1 MQDIIVKSVLKN
13 KLFKDSYCTPE
24 DFQNIKLSIN
34 CINESKIL
42 FRKGQKIDSVFL
54 LQSGEINHFVEDDNG
69 KTKVI
74 SYKEGDFI
82 PHDFTN
88 SSISDST
95 AIAVRDT
102 YYYLLNEETV
112 DHFLSTNKQ
121 VKENYEKLAKE
132 LKGTL
137 YDQPSFNYPLISD
150 EEPKVESE
158 KPVDEIEETR
168 IKNITREV
176 EPEEPPENGIDIKT
190 VKRRMNQENQFD
202 IVRYDDIDILTV
214 NIKEATLAYSPK
226 LKEILT
232 GLIEGGTTKLIV
244 DLDYC
249 DIIDSTFLG
258 TLVVILKKI
267 GGFGGEMR
275 LVCGNK
281 PAWMIFE
288 MTGMGKVFN
297 TSPELKSALEA
308 FYN

>member
-121 VKENYEKLAKE
+121 VKENYEKFAKE

-137 YDQPSFNYPLISD
+137 YDQPSFNYPLKSD

-168 IKNITREV
+168 IINITREV

>member
-1 MQDIIVKSVLKN
+1 MQDIIVKSILKN
-13 KLFKDSYCTPE
+13 KLFKDSSCTPE

-54 LQSGEINHFVEDDNG
+54 LQSGEINHFVEDNNG
-69 KTKVI
+69 KTKVV
-74 SYKEGDFI
+74 SYREGDFI
-82 PHDFTN
+82 PCDFSN
-88 SSISDST
+88 SSTSDST

-102 YYYLLNEETV
+102 YYYLLDEETIN
-112 DHFLSTNKQ
+112 HFLSTNQQ
-121 VKENYEKLAKE
+121 VKENYEKFAKE
-132 LKGTL
+132 LKGTTFN
-137 YDQPSFNYPLISD
+137 QPSFDYQKKS
-150 EEPKVESE
+150 KSE
-158 KPVDEIEETR
+158 HELK
-168 IKNITREV
+168 
-176 EPEEPPENGIDIKT
+176 PEEPVKELEERRIENITGETRAEETPENGIDIKAI
-190 VKRRMNQENQFD
+190 KSRMKPENQFD

-232 GLIEGGTTKLIV
+232 RLIENGTTKLIV

-258 TLVVILKKI
+258 TLVVALKKI
-267 GGFGGEMR
+267 GSIGGEMR
-275 LVCGNK
+275 LICGNK